1 MTFLT
6 TQDRSQRSMWMSHEI
21 TQLIPYPPPPNQP
34 TTASGAQ
41 TLYFAH
47 AHMPAQDYPQVYLF
61 QFEAT
66 LPPPITTNNEC
77 TANEM
82 LMWSLSWSGR
92 AIPCRKEAGRSTHLL
107 QTGRIKISF
116 VWNKRERDDDD
127 ASDLLRK
134 LTTCPLSHPLPQTHF
149 INSLWAY
156 SRPTSKDFCIQFS
169 PPRSTEWCV

>member
-6 TQDRSQRSMWMSHEI
+6 TQDRSQCSMWLSHEI
-21 TQLIPYPPPPNQP
+21 TQLIPYPPPPPTNQP
-34 TTASGAQ
+34 RRVGRRHCTSHTHICRPRTTPRYICSS
-41 TLYFAH
+41 LR
-47 AHMPAQDYPQVYLF
+47 
-61 QFEAT
+61 
-66 LPPPITTNNEC
+66 LPSTTNEC

-116 VWNKRERDDDD
+116 VWNKRERDD

-156 SRPTSKDFCIQFS
+156 STSKDYCIIQFS